1 VALLEHAPGR
11 GARRRLAAPAFAA
24 AVPPQ
29 SGPAE
34 AQADAAEGV
43 GGEEG
48 EDEEEPSVW
57 TSSLDALWAGWEDPT
72 PENALVLFF
81 SAVAADTV
89 VLFSLR
95 LVTVCIAVL
104 FTALKYSAVAL
115 ILVLALVFFA

>member
-1 VALLEHAPGR
+1 M
-11 GARRRLAAPAFAA
+11 AAPAFAA

-43 GGEEG
+43 GGEEE

-81 SAVAADTV
+81 SAVAAVTA